1 MAQPGRPADALIA
14 FDSARLGLRYWLLI
28 AVLMAHGVVEMF
40 DFYLVGYL
48 VSVVGPQWKLD
59 FGQVSVILLAAGLG
73 QVCSALPLARAAD
86 QWGRKPVLIAS
97 ILIYAAAA
105 GAISLVPDGAWMMFA
120 ALRFFVGVGF
130 AGALVAQ
137 VTLIVEFS
145 PTRFRTLIS
154 NASGAVAP
162 LGVLFASLSA
172 ATLMGE
178 LGGWR
183 GLAALG
189 AIPLVFAAI
198 LFFLAPESPRWLI
211 SRGKTG
217 KARDVIA
224 AHLAGAEALAP
235 PTAPAQPERPRFAE
249 LYAHPGR
256 FWLVV
261 VMVTAIGLASFT
273 VSSWGP
279 TIVSLLLQI
288 SPAEAAG
295 LFVWISL
302 AGMGGRALF
311 TVAPHFIGRW
321 RAMLICLSGSAIVLA
336 VAAIFHGEFVGGWS
350 VFFLCLIAGAL
361 LYDGG
366 MTNVAPYCVELFP
379 VRIAAQGGALGN
391 TVTGV
396 TKLAGP
402 VMLALIAGSGN
413 LLTPRATE
421 EAILPAFLLI
431 AAICAAGAMIML
443 FLRYETHGQPA
454 EIAAAKSKEAAAV
467 AS

>member
-1 MAQPGRPADALIA
+1 MSDRPVDALVA
-14 FDSARLGLRYWLLI
+14 FDQARLAFRYWLLI

-48 VSVVGPQWKLD
+48 VSVVGPEWKLD
-59 FGQVSVILLAAGLG
+59 FGQVAVILLAAGLG
-73 QVCSALPLARAAD
+73 QICGALPLARAAD
-86 QWGRKPVLIAS
+86 QWGRKPVLLAS
-97 ILIYAAAA
+97 ILVYATAA
-105 GAISLVPDGAWMMFA
+105 GAIALVPDGNWIAFA

-130 AGALVAQ
+130 SGALVAQ

-145 PTRFRTLIS
+145 PTRFRTVIS

-172 ATLMGE
+172 ATLMGQ

-189 AIPLVFAAI
+189 AIPLAFAAI
-198 LFFLAPESPRWLI
+198 LLVLAPESPRWLI
-211 SRGKTG
+211 SRGRTG
-217 KARDVIA
+217 KARDVIGDHIA
-224 AHLAGAEALAP
+224 TKAELALPA
-235 PTAPAQPERPRFAE
+235 APAQPERPRLAE

-256 FWLVV
+256 FWLVI

-279 TIVSLLLQI
+279 TIVSLLLEI

-302 AGMGGRALF
+302 AGMAGRAMF
-311 TVAPHFIGRW
+311 TVAPHFVGRW
-321 RAMLICLSGSAIVLA
+321 RAMLVCLFGSGIVLA
-336 VAAIFHGEFVGGWS
+336 TAALFHNEFIGTWS
-350 VFFLCLIAGAL
+350 VFFLCLLVGAL

-402 VMLALIAGSGN
+402 VMLALIAGSDN

-421 EAILPAFLLI
+421 EAITPAFLVI
-431 AAICAAGAMIML
+431 AAICIACALIML
-443 FLRYETHGQPA
+443 FLRYETHGKA
-454 EIAAAKSKEAAAV
+454 SEIAAGGKGAMTAAA
-467 AS
+467 S